1 MRLKGKT
8 ALVTGGTSGIG
19 AATARRFLEEGASV
33 VIADLVEAGAEAII
47 AGSGTGAP
55 ARWAMLDVTREDDWS
70 RTVELAVSEFG
81 TLDILVNSAGRSSQ
95 VEGDA
100 YSAEDWSRIIDVNAR
115 GVFLGTKHVVPVMQ
129 KNGGGAIV
137 NIASIMAL
145 VGGDGGHPG
154 YHASKGAV
162 RSLTKTYAVRYGRY
176 GIRVNA
182 IYPGFLPPMR
192 TGKPIPP
199 AVLEKLVE
207 WTPLGR
213 TGTPQ
218 EIAAGAAFLASDDAA
233 FITGTDLV
241 IDGGFV
247 SR

>member
-19 AATARRFLEEGASV
+19 AATARRFLAEGANV
-33 VIADLVEAGAEAII
+33 LLADVIETGADAII
-47 AGSGTGAP
+47 RD
-55 ARWAMLDVTREDDWS
+55 ARDSSACWLLLDVTREDHW
-70 RTVELAVSEFG
+70 TAGVERALTEFG
-81 TLDILVNSAGRSSQ
+81 RLDILVNSAGRSSQ
-95 VEGDA
+95 VTGDPMDA
-100 YSAEDWSRIIDVNAR
+100 QAWRGIMDVNAA
-115 GVFLGTKHVVPVMQ
+115 GAFFGAKAAVPVMQ
-129 KNGGGAIV
+129 ESGGGSII

-145 VGGDGGHPG
+145 VGGEGGHPA

-162 RSLTKTYAVRYGRY
+162 RALTKTLAVRYGKH

-182 IYPGFLPPMR
+182 VYPGFLPPMR
-192 TGKPIPP
+192 TGKPLPSDM
-199 AVLEKLVE
+199 LEKLVA

-213 TGTPQ
+213 TGTP
-218 EIAAGAAFLASDDAA
+218 EDVAAGVAFLASDDAA
-233 FITGTDLV
+233 FVTGAELV

>member
-1 MRLKGKT
+1 LKLKGKT
-8 ALVTGGTSGIG
+8 ALITGGTSGIG
-19 AATARRFLEEGASV
+19 AATARRFLEEGANV
-33 VIADLVEAGAEAII
+33 VVADLIEAGADALIAG
-47 AGSGTGAP
+47 AGSGSS
-55 ARWAMLDVTREDDWS
+55 ARWTMLDVTREEDW
-70 RTVELAVSEFG
+70 RRAVDLAISEFG
-81 TLDILVNSAGRSSQ
+81 RLDILVNSAGRSSQ

-115 GVFLGTKHVVPVMQ
+115 GVFLGTQAVVPIMQ
-129 KNGGGAIV
+129 KNGGGSIV

-162 RSLTKTYAVRYGRY
+162 RSLTKTCAVRYGRY

-192 TGKPIPP
+192 TGRPIPP

>member
-8 ALVTGGTSGIG
+8 ALPPGGPSGIG
-19 AATARRFLEEGASV
+19 PATARRFLAEGAAV
-33 VIADLVEAGAEAII
+33 TPVDAGEPGADAII
-47 AGSGTGAP
+47 RE
-55 ARWAMLDVTREDDWS
+55 ARHSSACWLLLDVTREDHWKAAME
-70 RTVELAVSEFG
+70 RAVADFG
-81 TLDILVNSAGRSSQ
+81 RLDILVNSAGRSSQ

-100 YSAEDWSRIIDVNAR
+100 LGAEAWHAILDVNAT
-115 GVFLGTKHVVPVMQ
+115 GVFLGTKHAVPFMQ
-129 KNGGGAIV
+129 KGGGGSIV
-137 NIASIMAL
+137 NISSIMAL
-145 VGGDGGHPG
+145 VGGEGGHPA

-162 RSLTKTYAVRYGRY
+162 RALTKTFAVRYGRV

-192 TGKPIPP
+192 TGKPLPSDM
-199 AVLEKLVE
+199 LEKLIE

-218 EIAAGAAFLASDDAA
+218 DIAAGVAFLASEDAA
-233 FITGTDLV
+233 FVTGAELV